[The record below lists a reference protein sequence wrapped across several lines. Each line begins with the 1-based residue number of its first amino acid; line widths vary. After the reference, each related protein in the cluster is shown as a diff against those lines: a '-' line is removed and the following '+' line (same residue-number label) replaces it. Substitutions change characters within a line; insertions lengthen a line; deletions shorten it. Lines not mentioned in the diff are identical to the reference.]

1 MKIHTF
7 SSICRRPA
15 LTLDD
20 PPCFSAADTV
30 FAQQALRI
38 FRMFDVDND
47 GKITAAEIVTILAVF
62 AKADTAAEKK
72 EQARFLFDLWDYDGD
87 GKITKKEM
95 REAYKAFNNHPGK
108 TVAARAFTA
117 AMFQHC
123 EGVEGGVITRE
134 DFAANDAFVTK
145 LSLAMTDSHFHRFL
159 NKEDF
164 PEMARCLSEAYAER
178 RA

>member
-1 MKIHTF
+1 MSTLSVKKAMAVSLKIRTF
-7 SSICRRPA
+7 SSTCRHPA

-20 PPCFSAADTV
+20 PPCFSAPDTV

-87 GKITKKEM
+87 GKIPKKEM

-117 AMFQHC
+117 AM
-123 EGVEGGVITRE
+123 E
-134 DFAANDAFVTK
+134 DVVAKTQRWLGQPIQVDQ
-145 LSLAMTDSHFHRFL
+145 SGSRGQ
-159 NKEDF
+159 
-164 PEMARCLSEAYAER
+164 RGCLDPLE
-178 RA
+178 